1 MATPPPVAFRSA
13 PPEAIYNTK
22 DALFSAIQA
31 HARNNGYAITTRS
44 TKQNRILFDCD
55 RAGAYQSKGKNPN
68 THPSRQRNNTGSKK
82 CGCKMRVACVRQE
95 EGSWALKVIEDT
107 HNHGPSAAPIAHPA
121 HRIASLKPE
130 VRAEIIRAWDYTGES
145 IYAWHCI
152 HISDRFQS
160 RLCNNC

>member
-55 RAGAYQSKGKNPN
+55 RASAYQSKGKNPN
-68 THPSRQRNNTGSKK
+68 THPSRQRNNTGTKK
-82 CGCKMRVACVRQE
+82 CGCKMRVAGVRQE
-95 EGSWALKVIEDT
+95 EG
-107 HNHGPSAAPIAHPA
+107 SAAPIAHPA